1 MEPKTETKPVARNIN
16 KPAYVIFLVAGIYFM
31 IAGKFSEASTFWA
44 LALMFD
50 PFNIETPFSK
60 RPFYQRAW
68 LIVHLSVAL
77 ATIVLTL
84 LGK

>member
-1 MEPKTETKPVARNIN
+1 MEPKTETKPAARNIN

-31 IAGKFSEASTFWA
+31 IVGKFSEASTFWA

-68 LIVHLSVAL
+68 LIIHLSVAL
-77 ATIVLTL
+77 VAIALTL

>member
-68 LIVHLSVAL
+68 LIVHLSVTL